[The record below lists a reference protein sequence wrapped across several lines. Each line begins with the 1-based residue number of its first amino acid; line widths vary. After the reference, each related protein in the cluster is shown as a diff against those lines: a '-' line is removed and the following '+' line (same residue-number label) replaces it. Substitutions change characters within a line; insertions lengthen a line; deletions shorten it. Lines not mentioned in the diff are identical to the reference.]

1 MFSIILF
8 ICYIISI
15 KGIKITTK
23 PSCRAYKEN
32 GNFFWKIGKKKNFQ
46 KSELHQIILNDFPYC
61 VYNEEGV
68 INAIS
73 DICIHR
79 GASLSYG
86 KLLNHG
92 NIQCPYHGWEYNKG
106 TIKAMPGCKAMKGSC
121 GVPNFLIKE
130 KNDDVYL
137 CPTYDTHSK
146 TGILPLNNDIYTP
159 PEANDKDFVR
169 IHGKINIKNNHKI
182 ITENVLDMMHIS
194 YVHSFGNQ
202 MSPIPFEIKYKNIS
216 DYGGKTTFYYN
227 AGPTSM
233 SSVIGN
239 VKHVKV
245 ENEFY
250 LPDTTVTRVYAG
262 EIIKTIV
269 THCFPINENESIL
282 FYDLYRNFLTHSMF
296 NCLFEKQMDITLNED
311 ISILNNIHTKYN
323 KGFMNTKYDITQ
335 MKYREKW
342 NKHYMIE

>member
-1 MFSIILF
+1 
-8 ICYIISI
+8 
-15 KGIKITTK
+15 
-23 PSCRAYKEN
+23 
-32 GNFFWKIGKKKNFQ
+32 
-46 KSELHQIILNDFPYC
+46 
-61 VYNEEGV
+61 
-68 INAIS
+68 
-73 DICIHR
+73 
-79 GASLSYG
+79 
-86 KLLNHG
+86 
-92 NIQCPYHGWEYNKG
+92 
-106 TIKAMPGCKAMKGSC
+106 
-121 GVPNFLIKE
+121 
-130 KNDDVYL
+130 
-137 CPTYDTHSK
+137 
-146 TGILPLNNDIYTP
+146 
-159 PEANDKDFVR
+159 
-169 IHGKINIKNNHKI
+169 
-182 ITENVLDMMHIS
+182 
-194 YVHSFGNQ
+194 
-202 MSPIPFEIKYKNIS
+202 
-216 DYGGKTTFYYN
+216 
-227 AGPTSM
+227 M

-311 ISILNNIHTKYN
+311 ISILNNIYTKYN